1 MGLHLDVQ
9 VADQLRQVLIDGDGS
24 FSHTFIPKTPN
35 DLIQLFNAS
44 VEPDM
49 IGDNV
54 LTQLRLVHGSD
65 AGPYVKN
72 TSEDSRIAQ
81 IFKNLQQFRLDFT
94 SLRGDLEAQITLSR
108 NGLLAQFLDNNNNL
122 RTDIASI
129 AGQIIA
135 KTSSDTSASIRE
147 QTPRI
152 IRDSVTTDHFKSII
166 EQSPDKVIQAISD
179 KVNGGESIF
188 SQTADGFRLAG
199 KMTSITGETLIE
211 KGVITDASISNL
223 NADKITFGTL
233 NGSKLKVVNIDVKSL
248 VGQTADFVKANFNSI
263 SNSLHIT
270 GDGMFTRRN
279 DGTISAKYLSDG
291 IQIWGDNAWAGS
303 LSFWSNGERVG
314 DRGLVLWAK
323 HGRKLN
329 LGYGFGENTFKTAIE
344 IDGSLGDVN
353 LKTSLGNDGVGF
365 VLQKWTIGGEP
376 GILIKNKSANS
387 GLFLGNY
394 GSVMLHDH
402 GGFFAK
408 NVWGE

>member
-9 VADQLRQVLIDGDGS
+9 IADQLRQVLVDGDGS
-24 FSHTFIPKTPN
+24 FSYTFIPKTPT

-49 IGDNV
+49 IGDNF
-54 LTQLRLVHGSD
+54 LAQLRLVHGTD

-211 KGVITDASISNL
+211 KGVITDANISNL

-233 NGSKLKVVNIDVKSL
+233 NGAKLKVVNIDVKSL
-248 VGQTADFVKANFNSI
+248 VGNVADFVQANFNSI
-263 SNSLHIT
+263 SNSLHIN
-270 GDGMFTRRN
+270 GDGMYSTRRN
-279 DGTISAKYLSDG
+279 GSISAKYLADG
-291 IQIWGDNAWAGS
+291 IQIWGSNRWVGS
-303 LSFWSNGERVG
+303 LSYWGDDNGKGV
-314 DRGLVLWAK
+314 VLWAK
-323 HGRKLN
+323 SGFTLN
-329 LGYGFGENTFKTAIE
+329 LGYGSEERIFKTALE
-344 IDGSLGDVN
+344 INGTTGDINVN
-353 LKTSLGNDGVGF
+353 TALMYNGVGF
-365 VLQKWTIGGEP
+365 KIEKWTIGSEP
-376 GILIKNKSANS
+376 GVLLKNKYASS
-387 GLFLGNY
+387 GIFLGNY
-394 GSVMLHDH
+394 GSVMLYDH
-402 GGFFAK
+402 AEFYGK
-408 NVWGE
+408 NRWDT

>member
-9 VADQLRQVLIDGDGS
+9 IADQLRQVLIDGDGS

-72 TSEDSRIAQ
+72 TSEDSRITQ

-211 KGVITDASISNL
+211 KGVITDANISNL

-233 NGSKLKVVNIDVKSL
+233 NGAKLKVVNIDVKSL
-248 VGQTADFVKANFNSI
+248 VGNVADFVQANFNSI
-263 SNSLHIT
+263 SNSLHIN
-270 GDGMFTRRN
+270 GDGMYSTRRN
-279 DGTISAKYLSDG
+279 GSISAKYLADG
-291 IQIWGDNAWAGS
+291 IQIWGSNRWVGS
-303 LSFWSNGERVG
+303 LSYWGDDNGKGV
-314 DRGLVLWAK
+314 VLWAK
-323 HGRKLN
+323 SGFTLN
-329 LGYGFGENTFKTAIE
+329 LGYGSEERIFKTALE
-344 IDGSLGDVN
+344 INGTTGDINVN
-353 LKTSLGNDGVGF
+353 TALMYNGVGF
-365 VLQKWTIGGEP
+365 KIEKWTIGSEP
-376 GILIKNKSANS
+376 GVLLKNKYASS
-387 GLFLGNY
+387 GIFLGNY
-394 GSVMLHDH
+394 GSVMLYDH
-402 GGFFAK
+402 AEFYGK
-408 NVWGE
+408 NRWDT

>member
-166 EQSPDKVIQAISD
+166 EQAPDKVIQAISD

-211 KGVITDASISNL
+211 KGVITDANISNL

-233 NGSKLKVVNIDVKSL
+233 NGAKLKVVNIDVKSL
-248 VGQTADFVKANFNSI
+248 VGDVASFVQANFNSI
-263 SNSLHIT
+263 SNSLHIN
-270 GDGMFTRRN
+270 GDGMYSTRRN
-279 DGTISAKYLSDG
+279 GSISAKYLADG
-291 IQIWGDNAWAGS
+291 IQIWGSNRWVGS
-303 LSFWSNGERVG
+303 LSYWGDDNGKGV
-314 DRGLVLWAK
+314 VLWAK
-323 HGRKLN
+323 SGFTLN
-329 LGYGFGENTFKTAIE
+329 LGYGSEERIFQTALEINGTTGDINVNTA
-344 IDGSLGDVN
+344 LMYN
-353 LKTSLGNDGVGF
+353 GVGF
-365 VLQKWTIGGEP
+365 KIEKWTIGSEP
-376 GILIKNKSANS
+376 GVLLKNKYASS
-387 GLFLGNY
+387 GIFLGNY
-394 GSVMLHDH
+394 GSVMLYDH
-402 GGFFAK
+402 AEFYGK
-408 NVWGE
+408 NRWDA

>member
-9 VADQLRQVLIDGDGS
+9 IADQLRQVLIDGDGS

-72 TSEDSRIAQ
+72 TSEASRIAQ

-135 KTSSDTSASIRE
+135 KASSDTSESIRE

-152 IRDSVTTDHFKSII
+152 IRYSVTTDHFKSII

-199 KMTSITGETLIE
+199 KMTYITGETLIE

-291 IQIWGDNAWAGS
+291 IQIWGDNAW
-303 LSFWSNGERVG
+303 SNGERVG

-344 IDGSLGDVN
+344 IDGSLGDVS

-376 GILIKNKSANS
+376 GILIKNKTANS

>member
-65 AGPYVKN
+65 AGPYAKN

-211 KGVITDASISNL
+211 KGVITDANISNL

-233 NGSKLKVVNIDVKSL
+233 NGAKLKVVNIDVKSL
-248 VGQTADFVKANFNSI
+248 VGNVADFVQANFNSI
-263 SNSLHIT
+263 SNSLHIN
-270 GDGMFTRRN
+270 GDGMYSTRRN
-279 DGTISAKYLSDG
+279 GSISAKYLADG
-291 IQIWGDNAWAGS
+291 IQIWGSNRWVGS
-303 LSFWSNGERVG
+303 LSYWGDDNGKGV
-314 DRGLVLWAK
+314 VLWAK
-323 HGRKLN
+323 SGFTLN
-329 LGYGFGENTFKTAIE
+329 LGYGSEERIFKTALE
-344 IDGSLGDVN
+344 INGTTGDINVN
-353 LKTSLGNDGVGF
+353 TALMYNGVGF
-365 VLQKWTIGGEP
+365 KIEKWTIGSEP
-376 GILIKNKSANS
+376 GVLLKNKYASS
-387 GLFLGNY
+387 GIFLGNY
-394 GSVMLHDH
+394 GSVMLYDH
-402 GGFFAK
+402 AEFYGK
-408 NVWGE
+408 NRWDT

>member
-9 VADQLRQVLIDGDGS
+9 IADQLRQVLVDGDGS
-24 FSHTFIPKTPN
+24 FSYTFIPKTPT

-49 IGDNV
+49 IGDNF
-54 LTQLRLVHGSD
+54 LAQLRLVHGTD

-211 KGVITDASISNL
+211 KGVITDANISNL

-233 NGSKLKVVNIDVKSL
+233 NGAKLKVVNIDVKSL
-248 VGQTADFVKANFNSI
+248 VGDVANFVQANFNSI
-263 SNSLHIT
+263 SNSLHIN
-270 GDGMFTRRN
+270 GDGMYSTRRN
-279 DGTISAKYLSDG
+279 GSISAKYLADG
-291 IQIWGDNAWAGS
+291 IQIWGSNSWVGS
-303 LSFWSNGERVG
+303 LSYWGGENGQGV
-314 DRGLVLWAK
+314 VLWAK
-323 HGRKLN
+323 SGFTLN
-329 LGYGFGENTFKTAIE
+329 LGYGSEERIFKTALE
-344 IDGSLGDVN
+344 INGTTGDINVN
-353 LKTSLGNDGVGF
+353 TALMYNGVGF
-365 VLQKWTIGGEP
+365 KIEKWTIGSEP
-376 GILIKNKSANS
+376 GVLLKNKYASS
-387 GLFLGNY
+387 GIFLGNY
-394 GSVMLHDH
+394 GSVMLYDH
-402 GGFFAK
+402 AEFYGK
-408 NVWGE
+408 NRWDT

>member
-9 VADQLRQVLIDGDGS
+9 IADQLRQVLIDGDGS

-65 AGPYVKN
+65 AGPYTKN

-211 KGVITDASISNL
+211 KGVITDANISNL

-233 NGSKLKVVNIDVKSL
+233 NGAKLKVVNIDVKSL
-248 VGQTADFVKANFNSI
+248 VGNVADFVQANFNSI
-263 SNSLHIT
+263 SNSLHIN
-270 GDGMFTRRN
+270 GDGMYSTRRN
-279 DGTISAKYLSDG
+279 GSISAKYLADG
-291 IQIWGDNAWAGS
+291 IQIWGSNRWVGS
-303 LSFWSNGERVG
+303 LSYWGDDNGKGV
-314 DRGLVLWAK
+314 VLWAK
-323 HGRKLN
+323 SGFTLN
-329 LGYGFGENTFKTAIE
+329 LGYGSEERIFKTALE
-344 IDGSLGDVN
+344 INGTTGDINVN
-353 LKTSLGNDGVGF
+353 TALMYNGVGF
-365 VLQKWTIGGEP
+365 KIEKWTIGSEP
-376 GILIKNKSANS
+376 GVLLKNKYASS
-387 GLFLGNY
+387 GIFLGNY
-394 GSVMLHDH
+394 GSVMLYDH
-402 GGFFAK
+402 AEFYGK
-408 NVWGE
+408 NRWDT

>member
-81 IFKNLQQFRLDFT
+81 IFKNLHQFRLDFT

-135 KTSSDTSASIRE
+135 KASSDTSASIRE

-211 KGVITDASISNL
+211 KGVITDANISNL

-233 NGSKLKVVNIDVKSL
+233 NGAKLDRKSVV
-248 VGQTADFVKANFNSI
+248 
-263 SNSLHIT
+263 
-270 GDGMFTRRN
+270 
-279 DGTISAKYLSDG
+279 
-291 IQIWGDNAWAGS
+291 
-303 LSFWSNGERVG
+303 
-314 DRGLVLWAK
+314 
-323 HGRKLN
+323 
-329 LGYGFGENTFKTAIE
+329 
-344 IDGSLGDVN
+344 
-353 LKTSLGNDGVGF
+353 
-365 VLQKWTIGGEP
+365 
-376 GILIKNKSANS
+376 
-387 GLFLGNY
+387 
-394 GSVMLHDH
+394 
-402 GGFFAK
+402 
-408 NVWGE
+408 

>member
-24 FSHTFIPKTPN
+24 FSHTFIPNTPT
-35 DLIQLFNAS
+35 DLVQLFNAS
-44 VEPDM
+44 VGPDM

-65 AGPYVKN
+65 AGPYIKN

-81 IFKNLQQFRLDFT
+81 IFKGLQQFRLDFT

-199 KMTSITGETLIE
+199 KMTAITGETLIE
-211 KGVITDASISNL
+211 KGVITDANISNL

-233 NGSKLKVVNIDVKSL
+233 NGAKLKVVNIDVKSL
-248 VGQTADFVKANFNSI
+248 VGDVADFVQANFNSI
-263 SNSLHIT
+263 SNSLHIN
-270 GDGMFTRRN
+270 GDGMYSTRRN
-279 DGTISAKYLSDG
+279 GSISAKYLADG
-291 IQIWGDNAWAGS
+291 IQIWGSNSWVGS
-303 LSFWSNGERVG
+303 LSYWGGDNGQGV
-314 DRGLVLWAK
+314 VLWAK
-323 HGRKLN
+323 SGFTLN
-329 LGYGFGENTFKTAIE
+329 LGYGSEERIFKTALE
-344 IDGSLGDVN
+344 INGTTGDINVN
-353 LKTSLGNDGVGF
+353 TALMYNGVGF
-365 VLQKWTIGGEP
+365 KIEKWTIGSEP
-376 GILIKNKSANS
+376 GVLLKNKYASS
-387 GLFLGNY
+387 GIFLGNY
-394 GSVMLHDH
+394 GSVMLYDH
-402 GGFFAK
+402 AEFYGK
-408 NVWGE
+408 NRWDT

>member
-81 IFKNLQQFRLDFT
+81 IFKNLKQFRLDFT

-211 KGVITDASISNL
+211 KGVITDANISNL

-233 NGSKLKVVNIDVKSL
+233 NGAKLKVVNIDVKSL
-248 VGQTADFVKANFNSI
+248 VGNVADFVQANFNSI
-263 SNSLHIT
+263 SNSLHIN
-270 GDGMFTRRN
+270 GDGMYSTRRN
-279 DGTISAKYLSDG
+279 GSISAKYLADG
-291 IQIWGDNAWAGS
+291 IQIWGSNRWVGS
-303 LSFWSNGERVG
+303 LSYWGDDNGKGV
-314 DRGLVLWAK
+314 VLWAK
-323 HGRKLN
+323 SGFTLN
-329 LGYGFGENTFKTAIE
+329 LGYGSEERIFQTALEINGTTGDINVNTA
-344 IDGSLGDVN
+344 LMYN
-353 LKTSLGNDGVGF
+353 GVGF
-365 VLQKWTIGGEP
+365 KIEKWTIGSEP
-376 GILIKNKSANS
+376 GVLLKNKYASS
-387 GLFLGNY
+387 GIFLGNY
-394 GSVMLHDH
+394 GSVMLYDH
-402 GGFFAK
+402 AEFYGK
-408 NVWGE
+408 NRWDT

>member
-1 MGLHLDVQ
+1 
-9 VADQLRQVLIDGDGS
+9 
-24 FSHTFIPKTPN
+24 
-35 DLIQLFNAS
+35 
-44 VEPDM
+44 M

-211 KGVITDASISNL
+211 KGVITDANISNL

-233 NGSKLKVVNIDVKSL
+233 NGAKLKVVNIDVKSL
-248 VGQTADFVKANFNSI
+248 VGNVADFVQANFNSI
-263 SNSLHIT
+263 SNSLHIN
-270 GDGMFTRRN
+270 GDGMYSTRRN
-279 DGTISAKYLSDG
+279 GSISAKYLADG
-291 IQIWGDNAWAGS
+291 IQIWGSNRWVGS
-303 LSFWSNGERVG
+303 LSYWGDDNGKGV
-314 DRGLVLWAK
+314 VLWAK
-323 HGRKLN
+323 SGFTLN
-329 LGYGFGENTFKTAIE
+329 LGYGSEERIFQTALEINGSTGDINVNTA
-344 IDGSLGDVN
+344 LMYN
-353 LKTSLGNDGVGF
+353 GVGF
-365 VLQKWTIGGEP
+365 KIEKWTIGSEP
-376 GILIKNKSANS
+376 GVLLKNKYASS
-387 GLFLGNY
+387 GIFLGNY
-394 GSVMLHDH
+394 GSVMLYDH
-402 GGFFAK
+402 AEFYGK
-408 NVWGE
+408 NRWDT

>member
-9 VADQLRQVLIDGDGS
+9 IADQLRQVLIDGDGS

-54 LTQLRLVHGSD
+54 LTQLRLVYGSD

-211 KGVITDASISNL
+211 KGVITDANISNL

-233 NGSKLKVVNIDVKSL
+233 NGAKLKVVNIDVKSL
-248 VGQTADFVKANFNSI
+248 VGNVADFVQANFNSI
-263 SNSLHIT
+263 SNSLHIN
-270 GDGMFTRRN
+270 GDGMYSTRRN
-279 DGTISAKYLSDG
+279 GSISAKYLADG
-291 IQIWGDNAWAGS
+291 IQIWGSNRWVGS
-303 LSFWSNGERVG
+303 LSYWGDDNGKGV
-314 DRGLVLWAK
+314 VLWAK
-323 HGRKLN
+323 SGFTLN
-329 LGYGFGENTFKTAIE
+329 LGYGSEERIFKTALE
-344 IDGSLGDVN
+344 INGTTGDINVN
-353 LKTSLGNDGVGF
+353 TALMYNGVGF
-365 VLQKWTIGGEP
+365 KIEKWTIGSEP
-376 GILIKNKSANS
+376 GVLLKNKYASS
-387 GLFLGNY
+387 GIFLGNY
-394 GSVMLHDH
+394 GSVMLYDH
-402 GGFFAK
+402 AEFYGK
-408 NVWGE
+408 NRWDT

>member
-9 VADQLRQVLIDGDGS
+9 IADQLRQVLIDGDGS
-24 FSHTFIPKTPN
+24 FSHTFIPKTPT

-72 TSEDSRIAQ
+72 TSEASRIAQ

-211 KGVITDASISNL
+211 KGVITDANISNL

-233 NGSKLKVVNIDVKSL
+233 NGAKLKVVNIDVKSL
-248 VGQTADFVKANFNSI
+248 VGNVADFVQANFNSI
-263 SNSLHIT
+263 SNSLHIN
-270 GDGMFTRRN
+270 GDGMYSTRRN
-279 DGTISAKYLSDG
+279 GSISAKYLADG
-291 IQIWGDNAWAGS
+291 IQIWGSNRWVGS
-303 LSFWSNGERVG
+303 LSYWGDDNGKGV
-314 DRGLVLWAK
+314 VLWAK
-323 HGRKLN
+323 SGFTLN
-329 LGYGFGENTFKTAIE
+329 LGYGSEERIFQTALEINGTTGDINVNTA
-344 IDGSLGDVN
+344 LMYN
-353 LKTSLGNDGVGF
+353 GVGF
-365 VLQKWTIGGEP
+365 KIEKWTIGSEP
-376 GILIKNKSANS
+376 GVLLKNKYASS
-387 GLFLGNY
+387 GIFLGNY
-394 GSVMLHDH
+394 GSVMLYDH
-402 GGFFAK
+402 AEFYGK
-408 NVWGE
+408 NRWDT

>member
-9 VADQLRQVLIDGDGS
+9 IADQLRQVLIDGDGS
-24 FSHTFIPKTPN
+24 FSHTFIPNTPT
-35 DLIQLFNAS
+35 DLVQLFNAS
-44 VEPDM
+44 VGPDM

-65 AGPYVKN
+65 AGPYIKN

-81 IFKNLQQFRLDFT
+81 IFKGLQQFRLDFT

-199 KMTSITGETLIE
+199 KMTAITGETLIE
-211 KGVITDASISNL
+211 KGVITDANISNL

-233 NGSKLKVVNIDVKSL
+233 NGAKLKVVNIDVKSL
-248 VGQTADFVKANFNSI
+248 VGDVADFVQANFNSI
-263 SNSLHIT
+263 SNSLHIN
-270 GDGMFTRRN
+270 GDGMYSTRRN
-279 DGTISAKYLSDG
+279 GSISAKYLADG
-291 IQIWGDNAWAGS
+291 IQIWGSNSWVGS
-303 LSFWSNGERVG
+303 LSYWGGDNGQGV
-314 DRGLVLWAK
+314 VLWAK
-323 HGRKLN
+323 SGFTLN
-329 LGYGFGENTFKTAIE
+329 LGYGSEERIFKTALE
-344 IDGSLGDVN
+344 INGTTGDINVN
-353 LKTSLGNDGVGF
+353 TALMYNGVGF
-365 VLQKWTIGGEP
+365 KIEKWTIGSEP
-376 GILIKNKSANS
+376 GVLLKNKYASS
-387 GLFLGNY
+387 GIFLGNY
-394 GSVMLHDH
+394 GSVMLYDH
-402 GGFFAK
+402 AEFYGK
-408 NVWGE
+408 NRWDT

>member
-72 TSEDSRIAQ
+72 TSEESRIAQ
-81 IFKNLQQFRLDFT
+81 LFKNLQQFRLDFT

-211 KGVITDASISNL
+211 KGVITDANISNL

-233 NGSKLKVVNIDVKSL
+233 NGAKLKVVNIDVKSL
-248 VGQTADFVKANFNSI
+248 VGNVADFVQANFNSI
-263 SNSLHIT
+263 SNSLHIN
-270 GDGMFTRRN
+270 GDGMYSTRRN
-279 DGTISAKYLSDG
+279 GSISAKYLADG
-291 IQIWGDNAWAGS
+291 IQIWGSNRWVGS
-303 LSFWSNGERVG
+303 LSYWGDDNGKGV
-314 DRGLVLWAK
+314 VLWAK
-323 HGRKLN
+323 SGFTLN
-329 LGYGFGENTFKTAIE
+329 LGYGSEERIFKTALE
-344 IDGSLGDVN
+344 INGTTGDINVN
-353 LKTSLGNDGVGF
+353 TALMYNGVGF
-365 VLQKWTIGGEP
+365 KIEKWTIGSEP
-376 GILIKNKSANS
+376 GVLLKNKYASS
-387 GLFLGNY
+387 GIFLGNY
-394 GSVMLHDH
+394 GSVMLYDH
-402 GGFFAK
+402 AEFYGK
-408 NVWGE
+408 NRWDA

>member
-9 VADQLRQVLIDGDGS
+9 IADQLRQVLIDGDGS

-54 LTQLRLVHGSD
+54 LTQLRLVYGSD
-65 AGPYVKN
+65 AGPYIKN

-211 KGVITDASISNL
+211 KGVITDANISNL

-233 NGSKLKVVNIDVKSL
+233 NGAKLKVVNIDVKSL
-248 VGQTADFVKANFNSI
+248 VGNVADFVQANFNSI
-263 SNSLHIT
+263 SNSLHIN
-270 GDGMFTRRN
+270 GDGMYSTRRN
-279 DGTISAKYLSDG
+279 GSISAKYLADG
-291 IQIWGDNAWAGS
+291 IQIWGSNRWVGS
-303 LSFWSNGERVG
+303 LSYWGDDNGKGV
-314 DRGLVLWAK
+314 VLWAK
-323 HGRKLN
+323 SGFTLN
-329 LGYGFGENTFKTAIE
+329 LGYGSEERIFQTALEINGTTGDINVNTA
-344 IDGSLGDVN
+344 LMYN
-353 LKTSLGNDGVGF
+353 GVGF
-365 VLQKWTIGGEP
+365 KIEKWTIGSEP
-376 GILIKNKSANS
+376 GVLLKNKYASS
-387 GLFLGNY
+387 GIFLGNY
-394 GSVMLHDH
+394 GSVMLYDH
-402 GGFFAK
+402 AEFYGK
-408 NVWGE
+408 NRWDA

>member
-9 VADQLRQVLIDGDGS
+9 IADQLRQVLIDGDGS

-72 TSEDSRIAQ
+72 TSEDSRITQ

-135 KTSSDTSASIRE
+135 KASSDTSESIRE

-211 KGVITDASISNL
+211 KGVITDANISNL

-233 NGSKLKVVNIDVKSL
+233 NGAKLKVVNIDVKSL
-248 VGQTADFVKANFNSI
+248 VGNVADFVQANFNSI
-263 SNSLHIT
+263 SNSLHIN
-270 GDGMFTRRN
+270 GDGMYSTRRN
-279 DGTISAKYLSDG
+279 GSISAKYLADG
-291 IQIWGDNAWAGS
+291 IQIWGSNRWVGS
-303 LSFWSNGERVG
+303 LSYWGDDNGKGV
-314 DRGLVLWAK
+314 VLWAK
-323 HGRKLN
+323 SGFTLN
-329 LGYGFGENTFKTAIE
+329 LGYGSEERIFKTALE
-344 IDGSLGDVN
+344 INGTTGDINVN
-353 LKTSLGNDGVGF
+353 TALMYNGVGF
-365 VLQKWTIGGEP
+365 KIEKWTIGSEP
-376 GILIKNKSANS
+376 GVLLKNKYASS
-387 GLFLGNY
+387 GIFLGNY
-394 GSVMLHDH
+394 GSVMLYDH
-402 GGFFAK
+402 AEFYGK
-408 NVWGE
+408 NRWDT

>member
-24 FSHTFIPKTPN
+24 FSHTFIPKTPT

-81 IFKNLQQFRLDFT
+81 IFKNLKQFRLDFT

-211 KGVITDASISNL
+211 KGVITDANISNL

-233 NGSKLKVVNIDVKSL
+233 NGAKLKVVNIDVKSL
-248 VGQTADFVKANFNSI
+248 VGNVADFVQANFNSI
-263 SNSLHIT
+263 SNSLHIN
-270 GDGMFTRRN
+270 GDGMYSTRRN
-279 DGTISAKYLSDG
+279 GSISAKYLADG
-291 IQIWGDNAWAGS
+291 IQIWGNNSWVGS
-303 LSFWSNGERVG
+303 LSYWGG
-314 DRGLVLWAK
+314 DKGKGVVLWAK
-323 HGRKLN
+323 SGYTLN
-329 LGYGFGENTFKTAIE
+329 LGYGSAENIFNTALE
-344 IDGSLGDVN
+344 INGATGDIDVN
-353 LKTSLGNDGVGF
+353 TALMNNGVGF
-365 VLQKWTIGGEP
+365 KIEKWTIGSEP
-376 GILIKNKSANS
+376 GVLLKNKYASS
-387 GLFLGNY
+387 GIFLGNY
-394 GSVMLHDH
+394 GSVMLYDH
-402 GGFFAK
+402 AEFYGK
-408 NVWGE
+408 NRWDA

>member
-9 VADQLRQVLIDGDGS
+9 IADQLRQVLIDGDGS

-135 KTSSDTSASIRE
+135 KASSDTSASIRE

-376 GILIKNKSANS
+376 GILIKNKTANS

>member
-9 VADQLRQVLIDGDGS
+9 IADQLRQVLIDGDGS
-24 FSHTFIPKTPN
+24 FSHTFIPNTPT
-35 DLIQLFNAS
+35 DLVQLFNAS
-44 VEPDM
+44 VGPDM

-54 LTQLRLVHGSD
+54 LTQLRLVHGTD
-65 AGPYVKN
+65 AGPYIKN

-81 IFKNLQQFRLDFT
+81 IFKGLQQFRLDFT

-199 KMTSITGETLIE
+199 KMTAITGETLIE
-211 KGVITDASISNL
+211 KGVITDANISNL

-233 NGSKLKVVNIDVKSL
+233 NGAKLKVVNIDVKSL
-248 VGQTADFVKANFNSI
+248 VGDVADFVQANFNSI
-263 SNSLHIT
+263 SNSLHIN
-270 GDGMFTRRN
+270 GDGMYSTRRN
-279 DGTISAKYLSDG
+279 GSISAKYLADG
-291 IQIWGDNAWAGS
+291 IQIWGSNSWVGS
-303 LSFWSNGERVG
+303 LSYWGGDNGQGV
-314 DRGLVLWAK
+314 VLWAK
-323 HGRKLN
+323 SGFTLN
-329 LGYGFGENTFKTAIE
+329 LGYGSEERIFKTALE
-344 IDGSLGDVN
+344 INGTTGDINVN
-353 LKTSLGNDGVGF
+353 TALMYNGVGF
-365 VLQKWTIGGEP
+365 KIEKWTIGSEP
-376 GILIKNKSANS
+376 GVLLKNKYANS
-387 GLFLGNY
+387 GIFLGNY
-394 GSVMLHDH
+394 GSVMLYDH
-402 GGFFAK
+402 AEFYGK
-408 NVWGE
+408 NRWDT

>member
-49 IGDNV
+49 IGDNF
-54 LTQLRLVHGSD
+54 LAQLRLVHGTD

-211 KGVITDASISNL
+211 KGVITDANISNL

-233 NGSKLKVVNIDVKSL
+233 NGAKLKVVNIDVKSL
-248 VGQTADFVKANFNSI
+248 VGDVANFVQANFNSI
-263 SNSLHIT
+263 SNSLHIN
-270 GDGMFTRRN
+270 GDGMYSTRRN
-279 DGTISAKYLSDG
+279 GSISAKYLADG
-291 IQIWGDNAWAGS
+291 IQIWGSNSWVGS
-303 LSFWSNGERVG
+303 LSYWGGENGQGV
-314 DRGLVLWAK
+314 VLWAK
-323 HGRKLN
+323 SGFTLN
-329 LGYGFGENTFKTAIE
+329 LGYGSEERIFQTALEINGTTGDINVNTA
-344 IDGSLGDVN
+344 LMYN
-353 LKTSLGNDGVGF
+353 GVGF
-365 VLQKWTIGGEP
+365 KIEKWTIGSEP
-376 GILIKNKSANS
+376 GVLLKNKYASS
-387 GLFLGNY
+387 GIFLGNY
-394 GSVMLHDH
+394 GSVMLYDH
-402 GGFFAK
+402 AEFYGK
-408 NVWGE
+408 NRWDA